1 MDNKIIEN
9 VLLTIEQYKG
19 STADFKQAAVL
30 GKYGRMPFFS
40 RLLVWKVCA
49 LTETLNMREWHERL
63 RTLRTVYHGLRQNRE
78 MRVPW
83 HALDDE
89 CDLAEPRSKSES
101 DKSKSK
107 SESDKSKTD
116 KAERAQ
122 RRQLA
127 KTAVSADEDPLLL
140 APPGREAGV
149 DQTEVDG
156 ELLRSIVL
164 DVQRLFPGEEFFVET
179 HRRRHIATIL
189 YVWAKCNPQVGYKQ
203 GMHEILGLI
212 YWNMARE
219 SVEVPADYSSD
230 DRAVLAL
237 YDVQYL
243 AHDVFALF
251 NRFVV
256 ASGVVGDFYASEAQL
271 MLLVE
276 QFNALL
282 MKVDQLV
289 HYNLVTKLRL
299 ESQLWIIRYLRLLLA
314 RELGDVELISK
325 LWDRLVAADLLLPK
339 PCVPQLT
346 IFLVIVLLLHIKRE
360 LMLCDFSEALTLLL
374 RYPIGAKTASHRDFV
389 DSLFDDAYLL
399 YQSRENDLKLYEVG
413 LRLSKRALGGVSV
426 TYSPKVSLDTPLPL
440 PLPMPPTAEE
450 SRAAKMAFEKTR
462 LEMRLKKKAQLML
475 Q

>member
-89 CDLAEPRSKSES
+89 CDLAEP
-101 DKSKSK
+101 KSK

-127 KTAVSADEDPLLL
+127 KTAVSADEDPLRLV
-140 APPGREAGV
+140 PQGREAGV
-149 DQTEVDG
+149 DQTELDG

-164 DVQRLFPGEEFFVET
+164 DVQRLFPGEEFFVVA

-219 SVEVPADYSSD
+219 SVEVPAAYSSD

>member
-101 DKSKSK
+101 DKSK
-107 SESDKSKTD
+107 TD

-140 APPGREAGV
+140 APQGREAAV

-219 SVEVPADYSSD
+219 SVEVPTDYSSD

-243 AHDVFALF
+243 
-251 NRFVV
+251 
-256 ASGVVGDFYASEAQL
+256 S
-271 MLLVE
+271 
-276 QFNALL
+276 
-282 MKVDQLV
+282 
-289 HYNLVTKLRL
+289 
-299 ESQLWIIRYLRLLLA
+299 
-314 RELGDVELISK
+314 LI
-325 LWDRLVAADLLLPK
+325 
-339 PCVPQLT
+339 
-346 IFLVIVLLLHIKRE
+346 HI
-360 LMLCDFSEALTLLL
+360 
-374 RYPIGAKTASHRDFV
+374 
-389 DSLFDDAYLL
+389 
-399 YQSRENDLKLYEVG
+399 
-413 LRLSKRALGGVSV
+413 
-426 TYSPKVSLDTPLPL
+426 
-440 PLPMPPTAEE
+440 
-450 SRAAKMAFEKTR
+450 
-462 LEMRLKKKAQLML
+462 
-475 Q
+475 